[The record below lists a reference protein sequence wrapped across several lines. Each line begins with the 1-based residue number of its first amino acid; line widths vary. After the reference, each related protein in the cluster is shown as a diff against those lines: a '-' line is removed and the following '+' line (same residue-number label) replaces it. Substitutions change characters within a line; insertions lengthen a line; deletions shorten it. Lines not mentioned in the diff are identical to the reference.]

1 ARADAAAA
9 RAEAHGGVARERAQ
23 GDEEAARHHAEGQTE
38 AAEARARGEEEA
50 AREREKASQ
59 ETSGGG
65 LFGWVASKARSF
77 FDGIKRGVQA
87 AFALARQA
95 VQSALAK
102 AQQLAHAAIERARQ
116 AAVAL
121 VRAAGAALTAIAN
134 VALAAFPRLRDAAVG
149 FIQSRVRAAEAA
161 INALADKLKEGITAA
176 LDLLGRALKGILDLM
191 ERAYLAAVE
200 FVASAVQAV
209 INKARQALEMLGQF
223 AALARDIAAGPG
235 QWLRNLGAALMDG
248 VRNHLWGAFKTAV
261 KGWFGDK
268 VEQVVGVGQTVWN
281 LLVRGGITLA
291 QIGTM
296 VWEGI
301 KAAIP
306 PALVALLIEKLV
318 SMLMPAAGA
327 VLLIIQGLQA
337 AWGAASRI
345 LQAFERFFAFLRAVR
360 GGNAGPQFATA
371 VAAAATAV
379 LDFLA
384 NFLLARLA
392 RGASR
397 VGQKLRSIAQR
408 IGQRLRGALRRAGG
422 RVRAAGRRLR
432 DRLTG
437 GRRRRRESPADR
449 RRREQDEK
457 QARLDRAVAAIRPPL
472 ERMLSR
478 GTSGIRLRAQLLWWK
493 TRYRLSSLAASEGD
507 RPTITATVNP
517 RADVRQ
523 AVKIV
528 GAELHRILNEVGE
541 QLMEDAAVRGEVEQ
555 INRDRARIAE
565 QDAGTG
571 SRTPRPS
578 QSPAAESAVLHGAE
592 GGQQRPPKS
601 WESIDVLPGVTVH
614 ENQTGSSQPGSVITK
629 GAGTGRDE
637 RYKSGVQQALRDL

>member
-1 ARADAAAA
+1 M
-9 RAEAHGGVARERAQ
+9 
-23 GDEEAARHHAEGQTE
+23 
-38 AAEARARGEEEA
+38 
-50 AREREKASQ
+50 
-59 ETSGGG
+59 
-65 LFGWVASKARSF
+65 
-77 FDGIKRGVQA
+77 
-87 AFALARQA
+87 
-95 VQSALAK
+95 
-102 AQQLAHAAIERARQ
+102 
-116 AAVAL
+116 
-121 VRAAGAALTAIAN
+121 
-134 VALAAFPRLRDAAVG
+134 
-149 FIQSRVRAAEAA
+149 RAAEAA

-200 FVASAVQAV
+200 FVASAVQGI
-209 INKARQALEMLGQF
+209 INKARQALEMLGQL

-345 LQAFERFFAFLRAVR
+345 LQAFERFFAFLRAVQ

-408 IGQRLRGALRRAGG
+408 IGQRLRAPPPGRPPARRRAPAPGPPHRRPPAPPRVLG
-422 RVRAAGRRLR
+422 RPPAPRAGREAGPPRP
-432 DRLTG
+432 
-437 GRRRRRESPADR
+437 GRGRHPAPAGAD
-449 RRREQDEK
+449 
-457 QARLDRAVAAIRPPL
+457 AVPCP
-472 ERMLSR
+472 
-478 GTSGIRLRAQLLWWK
+478 GIRLRAQLL
-493 TRYRLSSLAASEGD
+493 
-507 RPTITATVNP
+507 
-517 RADVRQ
+517 
-523 AVKIV
+523 
-528 GAELHRILNEVGE
+528 
-541 QLMEDAAVRGEVEQ
+541 
-555 INRDRARIAE
+555 
-565 QDAGTG
+565 
-571 SRTPRPS
+571 
-578 QSPAAESAVLHGAE
+578 
-592 GGQQRPPKS
+592 
-601 WESIDVLPGVTVH
+601 
-614 ENQTGSSQPGSVITK
+614 
-629 GAGTGRDE
+629 
-637 RYKSGVQQALRDL
+637 